1 LSAGSAS
8 ATSRSPRAT
17 WWSAT
22 RWWPSRRDPPLLV
35 SQRTDR
41 LDSQIRQELMDLL
54 QREMKDPRLGFATI
68 TRVETARDLGHAR
81 VFVSVLGSDA
91 ERERT
96 MSALRVATPWLRR
109 KLGER
114 LSLRHVPELSVREDD
129 SIASGDRVLQIINE
143 LDLEPIERPSDEA
156 GEE

>member
-1 LSAGSAS
+1 M
-8 ATSRSPRAT
+8 
-17 WWSAT
+17 
-22 RWWPSRRDPPLLV
+22 

-41 LDSQIRQELMDLL
+41 LDSQIRQELMDLI

-68 TRVETARDLGHAR
+68 TRVQTARDLGHAR
-81 VFVSVLGSDA
+81 VWVSVLGSDL

-96 MSALRVATPWLRR
+96 MGALRVATPWLRR

-114 LSLRHVPELSVREDD
+114 LSLRHVPELSVREDE

-143 LDLEPIERPSDEA
+143 LDVKPDEPADEA
-156 GEE
+156 GEP

>member
-1 LSAGSAS
+1 M
-8 ATSRSPRAT
+8 
-17 WWSAT
+17 
-22 RWWPSRRDPPLLV
+22 

-81 VFVSVLGSDA
+81 VWVSVLGTDV
-91 ERERT
+91 ERSRT
-96 MSALRVATPWLRR
+96 MDALRVATPWLRR

-129 SIASGDRVLQIINE
+129 SIASGDRVLRIIRE
-143 LDLEPIERPSDEA
+143 LDDEEGRGDA
-156 GEE
+156 

>member
-1 LSAGSAS
+1 M
-8 ATSRSPRAT
+8 
-17 WWSAT
+17 
-22 RWWPSRRDPPLLV
+22 

-81 VFVSVLGSDA
+81 VWVSVLGSEV

-96 MSALRVATPWLRR
+96 MAALRVATPWLRR

-114 LSLRHVPELSVREDD
+114 LSLRHVPELTVREDE
-129 SIASGDRVLQIINE
+129 SIASGDRVLQIIQE
-143 LDLEPIERPSDEA
+143 LSGETA
-156 GEE
+156 GDTADFPADDAEEG